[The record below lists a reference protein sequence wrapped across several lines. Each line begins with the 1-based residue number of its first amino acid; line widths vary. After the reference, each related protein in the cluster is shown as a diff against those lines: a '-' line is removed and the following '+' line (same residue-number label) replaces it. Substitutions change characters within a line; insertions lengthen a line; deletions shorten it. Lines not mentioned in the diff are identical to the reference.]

1 MSVQTIGEKNK
12 ELWIELD
19 RRAAEIAALKRQ
31 LAEAIKERDT
41 AYEKGVEDSAEVAFA
56 YTDDMKGAEI
66 IRDAIRALKGEGR

>member
-19 RRAAEIAALKRQ
+19 RRAADIATLKRQ

-41 AYEKGVEDSAEVAFA
+41 AYEKGVEDSSGVAEFWVGGEAA
-56 YTDDMKGAEI
+56 S
-66 IRDAIRALKGEGR
+66 RIRALKGEGR